1 MENHP
6 PSNDLTLI
14 QRVIEQD
21 DAALAMLYDKYGAHV
36 YGTALHILRNQVL
49 AEEATQDTFM
59 KVWKQSNRWDPE
71 RGQLKTWLM
80 TIARYTAIDRLRA
93 EKRESPWT
101 AIGLDDMLNLIGQ
114 SNVIDDNIWF
124 DAKQVEGLLKHLST
138 EQREAINLAFING
151 MSHSEIASKL
161 RTPLGTIKSRIRDGL
176 QMLKGLCLHESE

>member
-1 MENHP
+1 MENQI
-6 PSNDLTLI
+6 PSNDMTLM
-14 QRVIEQD
+14 QRVMEQD
-21 DAALAMLYDKYGAHV
+21 DTALAVLYDKYGAHV

-59 KVWKQSNRWDPE
+59 KVWKKSNRWDPQ

-80 TIARYTAIDRLRA
+80 TVARYTAIDRLRA

-114 SNVIDDNIWF
+114 TNVIDDNIWY
-124 DAKQVEGLLKHLST
+124 DAKRVEELLQHLSSD
-138 EQREAINLAFING
+138 QREAINLAFVNG

-161 RTPLGTIKSRIRDGL
+161 RLPLGTIKSRIRDGL
-176 QMLKGLCLHESE
+176 QMLKGLWLHETR